1 MSSASWIAW
10 NGVYEYTTDHAMA
23 DTGGW
28 VTNEGLKACEDT
40 CRLSILR

>member
-10 NGVYEYTTDHAMA
+10 NGVYEYTTDHAIA
-23 DTGGW
+23 DT
-28 VTNEGLKACEDT
+28 VKVLRVYPKDLENT